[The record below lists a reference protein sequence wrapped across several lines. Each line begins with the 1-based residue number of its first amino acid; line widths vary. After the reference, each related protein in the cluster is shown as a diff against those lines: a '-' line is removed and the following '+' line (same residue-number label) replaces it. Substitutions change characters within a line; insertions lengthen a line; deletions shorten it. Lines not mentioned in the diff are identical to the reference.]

1 MGAPITEFMVEQ
13 LISTS
18 LEQMRNQPSKLEMI
32 FERLNEG
39 IFAPLFGNKV
49 IHQLRDYVLNRK
61 IAVVQSLQLVPDQ
74 APCYS
79 ILINGSTEDSS
90 RSYFDDFNSREDET
104 VEPHNLATITTTA
117 YTASTGFISVGA
129 GTDLSFLYPGA
140 IARDADNVAFD
151 IIAPIIDDASNPL
164 GKGFTIINNA
174 TFAVGE
180 CVITDNM
187 NVQSYGRRSIPIFD
201 NVQIGVHAADN
212 TNLTKYLYYMLI
224 YFFSSRRIE
233 LENAGYQIHS
243 FVASDF
249 IREADLLPN
258 NITSR
263 YVTMKFWVEFT
274 WRDDPWTYIRNS
286 QSKILVQQDVWRKND
301 DSAIGTI
308 PFPSEG

>member
-39 IFAPLFGNKV
+39 IFAPLFGQKV
-49 IHQLRDYVLNRK
+49 IHQIRDYVMSRK

-74 APCYS
+74 APCFS
-79 ILINGSTEDSS
+79 ILINGSTEDSGKS
-90 RSYFDDFNSREDET
+90 FFDDFTNREDEE
-104 VEPHNLATITTTA
+104 VEPHSITSFTTTA
-117 YTASTGFISVGA
+117 YDPATGFVSVGS
-129 GTDLSFLYPGA
+129 GVDLSLLYPGA
-140 IARDADNVAFD
+140 IVRDASNIAFD
-151 IIAPIIDDASNPL
+151 ITSPIIDSATVPS
-164 GKGFTIINNA
+164 GKGFTIVENA
-174 TFAVGE
+174 TFAVGQA
-180 CVITDNM
+180 VITDNM
-187 NVQSYGRRSIPIFD
+187 NVQSTGRRAIPIID
-201 NVQIGVHAADN
+201 SVQIGVHAADN

-233 LENAGYQIHS
+233 LENAGYQVHS

-249 IREADLLPN
+249 VRETDLLPN

-263 YVTMKFWVEFT
+263 YVTFKFWTEFS
-274 WRDDPWTYIRNS
+274 WKDDPWAYVRTSRN
-286 QSKILVQQDVWRKND
+286 KLLVKQDVWVKDD

-308 PFPSEG
+308 PFPPEE